1 MQVKRGLWFTG
12 QAWRCEGVAA
22 EPTDESLL
30 NSVSHQIH
38 PATFVV
44 AVEAVQGGNMVYR
57 TNVSYI
63 SHFLREV
70 DMFSGLSERNLGRI
84 ASLCEEFSFAPD
96 EHLGMQ
102 DERGAR
108 LYVIRD
114 GEIRVTVGSQ
124 DTDVV
129 VRTVRARE
137 TFPIAVLMEPPILVT
152 TTQAVTEVNAYVIPR
167 VGLMELCELEPE
179 IGMHIYRASCAII
192 MNRYRYTLAM
202 LSDNVG
208 HPARLNPVWRG
219 AEV

>member
-1 MQVKRGLWFTG
+1 
-12 QAWRCEGVAA
+12 
-22 EPTDESLL
+22 
-30 NSVSHQIH
+30 
-38 PATFVV
+38 
-44 AVEAVQGGNMVYR
+44 MVYR

-70 DMFSGLSERNLGRI
+70 DMFSGLSERNLDRI
-84 ASLCEEFSFAPD
+84 ASLCEEHTYAPD
-96 EHLGMQ
+96 EYLGMQ

-114 GEIRVTVGSQ
+114 GDIAVTVGSQ
-124 DTDVV
+124 DTGVV
-129 VRTVRARE
+129 VRTVHARE

-167 VGLMELCELEPE
+167 VRLMELCELEPE
-179 IGMHIYRASCAII
+179 IGLHIYRASCGII

-202 LSDNVG
+202 LSDSVG
-208 HPARLNPVWRG
+208 HPTRLNPVWRG

>member
-1 MQVKRGLWFTG
+1 M
-12 QAWRCEGVAA
+12 GVTA
-22 EPTDESLL
+22 EPTGESLL
-30 NSVSHQIH
+30 ISASYQIYS
-38 PATFVV
+38 ATFVV

-63 SHFLREV
+63 THFLREV
-70 DMFSGLSERNLGRI
+70 DMFSGLSERNLDRI
-84 ASLCEEFSFAPD
+84 ASLCEEQAFAPG

-108 LYVIRD
+108 LYVIRN
-114 GEIRVTVGSQ
+114 GEITVTIGSQ
-124 DTDVV
+124 DTGVV

-152 TTQAVTEVNAYVIPR
+152 TTQAVTEVDAYVIPR
-167 VGLMELCELEPE
+167 VRLMELCELEPE
-179 IGMHIYRASCAII
+179 IGMHIYRASCSII

-202 LSDNVG
+202 LSDSVG
-208 HPARLNPVWRG
+208 HPTRLNPVWRG